1 MLQLH
6 TMLIVPGG
14 ILKNLEFQNFTQHF
28 CKIKCF
34 YSYSNHFYNIF
45 EYFSD
50 LGMSPK
56 IQIKP
61 KKWQNENSLSIIYQQ
76 FTFKCDNR
84 HRGTIALFQGA
95 RDLTTIGMI
104 RSSS

>member
-1 MLQLH
+1 MFLL
-6 TMLIVPGG
+6 L
-14 ILKNLEFQNFTQHF
+14 FQSLL
-28 CKIKCF
+28 
-34 YSYSNHFYNIF
+34 Y
-45 EYFSD
+45 YFRVLLG

-61 KKWQNENSLSIIYQQ
+61 KKWQNENSLSINYQQ
-76 FTFKCDNR
+76 FTFKCDNQ
-84 HRGTIALFQGA
+84 HRGTIAFLQGA